1 MSFASS
7 AAKLLTNKYVLYF
20 VVFLAITNV
29 LGYIM
34 IGQFKTVI
42 FFALTSLLTS
52 YFSNNMI
59 VILLVGL
66 ITTNLFVSGS
76 ILQQQKIKVKEGL
89 ENKESEVKKDVTKI
103 ETKTASVSTSGID
116 REDDEE
122 RLREVDAQLKK
133 GIDVLRDMKGDVTKA
148 KEVLENNTATI
159 ENIKTVIGDEIKDPN
174 NPTMNKKVEGDND
187 PKGKSETTT
196 KSTQGFKNISGSPFR

>member
-20 VVFLAITNV
+20 VLFLAITNV

-76 ILQQQKIKVKEGL
+76 ILQQGSQQKARVKEGL
-89 ENKESEVKKDVTKI
+89 DNKGSQVKKDVTNTEIKM
-103 ETKTASVSTSGID
+103 ASDT
-116 REDDEE
+116 EDDEE
-122 RLREVDAQLKK
+122 KLREVDAQLKK
-133 GIDVLRDMKGDVTKA
+133 GIDVLREMKGDVTKA
-148 KEVLENNTATI
+148 KKVLEDNTATM
-159 ENIKTVIGDEIKDPN
+159 ENIKTVIGDDIKDPN
-174 NPTMNKKVEGDND
+174 NPTMNKKVEGQNE
-187 PKGKSETTT
+187 PAGKSDTTT
-196 KSTQGFKNISGSPFR
+196 KSTQGFKNISGSAFR

>member
-1 MSFASS
+1 MNIASS
-7 AAKLLTNKYVLYF
+7 VSKLLTNKYALYF
-20 VVFLAITNV
+20 VVFLAITNI

-76 ILQQQKIKVKEGL
+76 ILQQKERVAVKEGL
-89 ENKESEVKKDVTKI
+89 ENIKNEDSQNILNTELELK
-103 ETKTASVSTSGID
+103 STLD

-122 RLREVDAQLKK
+122 KLREVDSQLKK
-133 GIDVLRDMKGDVTKA
+133 GIDVLRQMKGDVTKA
-148 KEVLENNTATI
+148 KEVLENNTATM
-159 ENIKTVIGDEIKDPN
+159 ENIKAVIGDDIKDPN
-174 NPTMNKKVEGDND
+174 NPTMNKKVEGQNE
-187 PKGKSETTT
+187 PVGKSETTT
-196 KSTQGFKNISGSPFR
+196 KSTQGFKNISGSAFH